1 MPNGDTV
8 YENSGTV
15 RYRGV
20 EAEAH
25 LTLGLGFTAVG
36 NASLIRAIFVDS
48 GMTSTL
54 QRAGDTIPYA
64 PNYLALAGVTYQNGP
79 WGGSLLTK
87 FLGTEY
93 QGKNGSADGSLV
105 LKRLRLTAAV
115 NNLFDSDATTDNSGP
130 SSQGPNLINVLA
142 KRNYSLS
149 FAADF

>member
-1 MPNGDTV
+1 
-8 YENSGTV
+8 
-15 RYRGV
+15 
-20 EAEAH
+20 
-25 LTLGLGFTAVG
+25 
-36 NASLIRAIFVDS
+36 
-48 GMTSTL
+48 MTSTL

-93 QGKNGSADGSLV
+93 QGKNGSADGSTYRVNEYSYTNATATRTFDELLV